1 LTAGRPIPKT
11 LPDYVPHDAPPS
23 PFRIGFLIL
32 VGLTVLS
39 FRARAATELVDSF
52 GVDGWYSWDTRNT
65 SGTALNGTNDTS
77 PSINS
82 TLLGRSVG
90 SASTGD
96 DAAIGQQ
103 VIFMDEGQTVNDNG
117 DAAGNP
123 PPASPLGSTGSLGYV
138 RLDGTGSNSGKS
150 DLSYVN
156 TSGIAPGS
164 ALTDPSFG
172 LSYRY
177 YIQPQP
183 TFRTLGLNIALTNNA
198 QSNLYIFAYVDPAAV
213 TGWNTS
219 SVSASSGQFTLFA
232 NGSSADGGASMTLAQ
247 WSTDPTFGPQ
257 IFGGTENVF
266 RVGFN
271 VGSGQRDNLQ
281 YLDSMQTNLLNG
293 GDLIDFVGPS
303 AVPEASTWM
312 SGMLAAGTIGVFTF
326 RRRRKV
332 A

>member
-1 LTAGRPIPKT
+1 MKSPRAFTLSLATFFAGA
-11 LPDYVPHDAPPS
+11 LLFPS
-23 PFRIGFLIL
+23 SGF
-32 VGLTVLS
+32 
-39 FRARAATELVDSF
+39 AATQLVDDF
-52 GVDGWYSWDTRNT
+52 GVGGWYSWDTRNT

-96 DAAIGQQ
+96 DTAIEQQ
-103 VIFMDEGQTVNDNG
+103 VIFMDEGQTTNDNG

-123 PPASPLGSTGSLGYV
+123 PPASPLASLGGLGYV

-150 DLSYVN
+150 DISYVN
-156 TSGIAPGS
+156 ASGIAAAS
-164 ALTDPSFG
+164 ALTDPSFN

-183 TFRTLGLNIALTNNA
+183 TFRTLGLNIGLTNNA
-198 QSNLYIFAYVDPAAV
+198 QSNLYIFAYIDPAAA
-213 TGWNTS
+213 TGWNS
-219 SVSASSGQFTLFA
+219 STVSANSGLFTLFA
-232 NGSSADGGASMTLAQ
+232 NGVGVGGSMTLAQ
-247 WSTDPTFGPQ
+247 WATDPTYGPQ

-271 VGSGQRDNLQ
+271 LGSGQRDNLQ
-281 YLDSMQTNLLNG
+281 YLDWVQTNLLNG

-303 AVPEASTWM
+303 AVPEPSTWAT
-312 SGMLAAGTIGVFTF
+312 SALVAGAIAGVAF
-326 RRRRKV
+326 RRRKV
-332 A
+332 LA